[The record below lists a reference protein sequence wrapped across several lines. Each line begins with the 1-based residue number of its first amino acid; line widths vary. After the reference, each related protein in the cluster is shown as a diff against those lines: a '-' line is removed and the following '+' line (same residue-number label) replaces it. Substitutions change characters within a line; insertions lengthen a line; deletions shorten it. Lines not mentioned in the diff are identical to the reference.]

1 MSFVFS
7 SPAKQKRNIS
17 AKGQAGTGGR
27 SPQGV
32 GYFGDGRASV
42 TVFTELPDPAFPTYD
57 PLYDTTYDTIR
68 LRALLA
74 SLLLLLGAYIT
85 LKPAKPSPKA
95 TILNP
100 RAWGI
105 GDKTSSKFNDVC
117 IIRGKVVTG
126 PVCTPPTDID
136 EALERKGDN

>member
-42 TVFTELPDPAFPTYD
+42 RE
-57 PLYDTTYDTIR
+57 
-68 LRALLA
+68 RALLG

-105 GDKTSSKFNDVC
+105 GDKTSSKFSDVC
-117 IIRGKVVTG
+117 IIRGKVITG
-126 PVCTPPTDID
+126 SSCTPPTDID